1 MPFDQGK
8 ITRVAGSA
16 AAHGSHMLE
25 FHLEVCR
32 IILDVSLLAC
42 ALRLDVVGW
51 IVHDVICGFT

>member
-1 MPFDQGK
+1 
-8 ITRVAGSA
+8 
-16 AAHGSHMLE
+16 MLE